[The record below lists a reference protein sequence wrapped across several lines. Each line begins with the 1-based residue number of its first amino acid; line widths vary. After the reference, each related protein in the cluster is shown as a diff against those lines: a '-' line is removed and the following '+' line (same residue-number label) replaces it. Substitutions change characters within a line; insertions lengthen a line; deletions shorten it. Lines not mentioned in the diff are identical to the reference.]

1 MMERAYRLD
10 PLVGINNGMLGLAYL
25 TNGQFELAQRHI
37 DRAEELGWGYTGRSL
52 LIARL
57 ARGEAKAVLDEMD
70 QFIESQGTDL
80 SDYARMR
87 IKVIGE
93 GIAGTMDAEEV
104 YKLAQTLGPEVSRMS
119 FRTAYLILGD
129 FDRYFDGWEAA
140 IDRGFTELYPYRYIY
155 IPGGQAIVEHPR
167 FLQVS
172 ERLGLIPFWQKH
184 GYPMG
189 CERVAA
195 DSGDQL
201 RCDNWPE

>member
-10 PLVGINNGMLGLAYL
+10 PLVGINNGMRGLAYL
-25 TNGQFELAQRHI
+25 MTGQFELGERHI
-37 DRAEELGWGYTGRSL
+37 ERAEELGWRYIGASL

-57 ARGEAKAVLDEMD
+57 ARGEAKAVLDELD
-70 QFIESQGTDL
+70 EFIESQGTDL
-80 SDYARMR
+80 SDFVRMQ
-87 IKVIGE
+87 IKVLGE
-93 GIAGTMDAEEV
+93 AIAGTMDAAEV
-104 YKLAQTLGPEVSRMS
+104 YKLAQTLGTEESAMR
-119 FRTAYLILGD
+119 FRTAYLVLGD
-129 FDRYFDGWEAA
+129 FDRYFDSWEAA
-140 IDRGFTELYPYRYIY
+140 IDRGFIELYPFRYIY

-195 DSGDQL
+195 DSGDRL